1 MTIPFPIRRSKHE
14 ITKFLVLAVHEHLS
28 GALCKHYVFV
38 WPRVSTAMRTC
49 ARLVPARLTHCVLAA
64 TTLQASTL
72 ITLLDQQNSASES
85 LSYLRRNQYL
95 RVGAEAL
102 GSVSDT
108 MACTTKFRRSVY
120 RNVRDRCGIDS
131 GDAELQLQN

>member
-1 MTIPFPIRRSKHE
+1 MPAAAEFS
-14 ITKFLVLAVHEHLS
+14 VLAVYENLT
-28 GALCKHYVFV
+28 GALCEHFVFV
-38 WPRVSTAMRTC
+38 WPRVFATLRTGPRPLPTWF
-49 ARLVPARLTHCVLAA
+49 AHCVLTAP
-64 TTLQASTL
+64 TLKASAL
-72 ITLLDQQNSASES
+72 ITKRRNSASES

>member
-1 MTIPFPIRRSKHE
+1 MPAAAELS
-14 ITKFLVLAVHEHLS
+14 VLAVYKHLS
-28 GALCKHYVFV
+28 GALREHFIFV
-38 WPRVSTAMRTC
+38 WPRVFATLRTGPRLLPAMF
-49 ARLVPARLTHCVLAA
+49 THGVLACS
-64 TTLQASTL
+64 TFVASAL
-72 ITLLDQQNSASES
+72 ITFVNRRNSASEI